1 MGGQL
6 RRALRSCFATRRRAL
21 AVLCALAALTASG
34 WYAQRELRAN
44 AARAAGERALA
55 VYDFPAARE
64 HFARATALRPTD
76 RAAWMLAAQAAR
88 RDGDYPAA
96 REHLVRAERLAGG
109 PTPEGKL
116 EDALRLA
123 QQGETGRDIKY
134 LITLAD
140 SGGPDTELILEALT
154 AGSEHAYQFDKAGF
168 WSQQLL
174 ARFPKNPVGRLIRAR
189 LDDTLGKRDSSE
201 ARVRDLLA
209 EFPQNYRARVLL
221 AGLLFRA
228 QKFAEAAVEYEA
240 LRAARPGE
248 PLPVLG
254 LARCRDRAGRSGEA
268 RALLADLTT
277 RFPEYSEGLLESARF
292 ALKEDRAA
300 DAEAPLRRA
309 AALAPSDHEVRYN
322 LGLCLERLNRAD
334 EAREEFAAFK
344 RIEGDMKKLD
354 ELLAAIV
361 ARPSDPAPRRE
372 AAAVCQRNGQPAE
385 ALRWLRG
392 ALEIAPN
399 DKLTH
404 AALADFYTAQGASDR
419 AAVHRE
425 RAK

>member
-1 MGGQL
+1 MSGRL
-6 RRALRSCFATRRRAL
+6 RRACRWCFATRRRAL
-21 AVLCALAALTASG
+21 AVLCALAALSAGG
-34 WYAQRELRAN
+34 WYAQREFRAN
-44 AARAAGERALA
+44 AARAAGGRALA
-55 VYDFPAARE
+55 AYDFPAARG
-64 HFARATALRPTD
+64 HFERATELRPSD
-76 RAAWMLAAQAAR
+76 RTAWLLAAQAAR

-109 PTPEGKL
+109 PTAEGKL

-123 QQGETGRDIKY
+123 QQGEIGRDIRY

-154 AGSEHAYQFDKAGF
+154 AGSEHAYHFDKAGF

-201 ARVRDLLA
+201 ARARELLA
-209 EFPQNYRARVLL
+209 EFPDNYRARVLL

-240 LRAARPGE
+240 LCAARHNE

-254 LARCRDRAGRSGEA
+254 LARCRDRAGKPDEA
-268 RALLADLTT
+268 RALLADLTA
-277 RFPEYSEGLLESARF
+277 RFPDYSEGLLESARF

-309 AALAPSDHEVRYN
+309 VALAPNDHEVRYN

-334 EAREEFAAFK
+334 EARAEFAEFK
-344 RIEGDMKKLD
+344 RIEGDMEKLD
-354 ELLAAIV
+354 ELRNAIV
-361 ARPSDPAPRRE
+361 ARPGDPAPRRE
-372 AAAVCQRNGQPAE
+372 AAAVCLRNGQPDE

-392 ALEIAPN
+392 ALEIAPT

-404 AALADFYTAQGASDR
+404 GALSDFYTTQGAADR
-419 AAVHRE
+419 AAFHRE